1 MEKGL
6 KARPTFENE
15 GKDMLQQIV
24 NERGFEDN
32 EENGQN
38 DVLTRWLIRVRGERA
53 RAKRGRATLK
63 SVVEALGVEQRQSR
77 C

>member
-1 MEKGL
+1 MENGL

-24 NERGFEDN
+24 NERGFGDN

-38 DVLTRWLIRVRGERA
+38 DVLTR
-53 RAKRGRATLK
+53 
-63 SVVEALGVEQRQSR
+63 SVE
-77 C
+77 